1 MTSHW
6 RVGAGSADIDL
17 PVDLPMAGYARRQGA
32 SQGVERPLQ
41 ARAWA
46 CQDPD
51 GRAVCWVVVDILCL
65 NSDMVDQIRQGISDQ
80 SGSDRLTVV
89 VSATHTHSGP
99 RAGRPDQ
106 DPGRIV
112 VAAAQAAGLA
122 ALDDLGPARLWAGA
136 VAAPGLGMNRR
147 DGSAP
152 DLEAHC
158 LVASELADPTR
169 LKAVLVEFPC
179 HATVFEHDNLLL
191 SPDYPGHFRDALGR
205 LLEAPVVF
213 LQGCAGDINPIFTG
227 HDSPAARQAGLVL
240 AATVGQGL
248 ARGLRDAQGPRY
260 VNLTWNGVFP
270 APDQSPWVEL
280 PPGLITS
287 RVARVEVAAA
297 QRVPLERAARELE
310 RARAD
315 WREVSADLA
324 AGAQLSERQRLV
336 AAELGRA
343 WAAELRSRP
352 PLRSEMLDPHQ
363 GEVELRAH
371 LIGLGPDCALCS
383 LPGEAFVATA
393 DWLRRLPEA
402 PEHLLVGAYAEQAFG
417 YLPPLEEYDRL
428 GYEVGAAHLG
438 PGSVE
443 RLVAAVADLFG
454 PGPDGPADSIE
465 SVSPV
470 DSAGSV
476 GPVVPVGSASPKSGE
491 GER

>member
-46 CQDPD
+46 CQDLD
-51 GRAVCWVVVDILCL
+51 GRAFCWVVVDILYL
-65 NSDMVDQIRQGISDQ
+65 NSDMVAQIKQGIVGQ
-80 SGSDRLTVV
+80 SGLDQLTVV

-99 RAGRPDQ
+99 RAGRPERE
-106 DPGRIV
+106 PGRAIV
-112 VAAAQAAGLA
+112 EAAQAAGLA
-122 ALDDLGPARLWAGA
+122 ALADLGPARLWAGA
-136 VAAPGLGMNRR
+136 VAVPGLGLNRR

-158 LVASELADPTR
+158 LVASELADSTR
-169 LKAVLVEFPC
+169 VRAVLVEFPC
-179 HATVFEHDNLLL
+179 HATVFEHDNLLF

-213 LQGCAGDINPIFTG
+213 LQGCAGDINPIFTS
-227 HDSPAARQAGLVL
+227 HDSPAARQAGLML
-240 AATVGQGL
+240 AATVGQGV
-248 ARGLRDAQGPRY
+248 ARGLRDAQGPLY

-270 APDQSPWVEL
+270 APDQSPWAEL
-280 PPGLITS
+280 PPGPITS
-287 RVARVEVAAA
+287 RVARVKVTAAE
-297 QRVPLERAARELE
+297 RVPLERAVEDLE

-315 WREVSADLA
+315 WRAVSADLA
-324 AGAQLSERQRLV
+324 PGGQLSERQRLV

-352 PLRSEMLDPHQ
+352 PQRSEMLDPHE

-393 DWLRRLPEA
+393 EQLRRHPQA
-402 PEHLLVGAYAEQAFG
+402 PKHLLVGAYAEQAFG

-428 GYEVGAAHLG
+428 GYEVGAAHLV

-443 RLVAAVADLFG
+443 RLVEAVADLFG
-454 PGPDGPADSIE
+454 PGPAGPD
-465 SVSPV
+465 
-470 DSAGSV
+470 
-476 GPVVPVGSASPKSGE
+476 SGE